1 VHQEHAVAERAND
14 NDKKCVRLITD
25 HDEPQKN
32 DESTEKFTEMTEGRC
47 VVGVFVDEE
56 QGGAGDTARKHAV
69 DAMLLLLKMVVFIEM
84 GVCV

>member
-1 VHQEHAVAERAND
+1 MTSH
-14 NDKKCVRLITD
+14 
-25 HDEPQKN
+25 
-32 DESTEKFTEMTEGRC
+32 TEKFTDITEGRC

-69 DAMLLLLKMVVFIEM
+69 DAMLLLLKGIVFIEM

>member
-1 VHQEHAVAERAND
+1 MTMTM
-14 NDKKCVRLITD
+14 CVRLIIIIIN
-25 HDEPQKN
+25 PN
-32 DESTEKFTEMTEGRC
+32 DNFTPEMTSHTEKFTEITEGRC

-69 DAMLLLLKMVVFIEM
+69 DAMLLLLKGIVFIEM